1 MNIKHSLLRPLAHAV
16 YNRGPI
22 GGLKSYMTVVR
33 EFISYRRRT
42 NETLRLADF
51 FPWPIDR
58 YCEAGDA
65 GMYFYQDAWCAGHI
79 KTSGIQRHVDVGSS
93 MMFVS
98 TVLQICELLYVDLRP
113 IAINLPTFRYQR
125 GDLMDLPFE
134 TGSLESL
141 SSLSVVEHVGL
152 GRYGDKLDPL
162 GTDKACSELARV
174 LAPGGT
180 LYVAVPTASSNSTC
194 FNAHR
199 IFTPDD
205 FMAKFPGLTVIE
217 EKYALQNGTICRC
230 EYDRLN
236 LPFAFGCFAFTRK
249 RPNQTQ

>member
-1 MNIKHSLLRPLAHAV
+1 
-16 YNRGPI
+16 
-22 GGLKSYMTVVR
+22 MTVVR
-33 EFISYRRRT
+33 EFISYRRKS
-42 NETLRLADF
+42 NESVRLADF

-58 YCEAGDA
+58 YDQAGDA
-65 GMYFYQDAWCAGHI
+65 GMYFYQDAWCAAHV
-79 KTSGIQRHVDVGSS
+79 KASGVRRHVDVGSS
-93 MMFVS
+93 MMFVA
-98 TVLQICELLYVDLRP
+98 TVLQMCELVYVDLRP
-113 IAINLPTFRYQR
+113 ITINLSRFQYQR
-125 GDLMDLPFE
+125 GDLTNLPFE
-134 TGSLESL
+134 TGSIESL

-162 GTDKACSELARV
+162 GTDRACSELARV

-180 LYVAVPTASSNSTC
+180 LYVAVPTAASNSTC

-205 FMAKFPGLTVIE
+205 FIAKFPGVAIRE

-236 LPFAFGCFAFTRK
+236 RPFAFGCFAFTK
-249 RPNQTQ
+249 

>member
-1 MNIKHSLLRPLAHAV
+1 MNIKHSFLRPLAHAV

-22 GGLKSYMTVVR
+22 RGLASYMTVVR
-33 EFISYRRRT
+33 EFMSYRRKT
-42 NETLRLADF
+42 NESVRFADF

-58 YCEAGDA
+58 YDQAGDA
-65 GMYFYQDAWCAGHI
+65 GMYFYQDAWCASHI
-79 KTSGIQRHVDVGSS
+79 KASGVRRHVDVGSS

-98 TVLQICELLYVDLRP
+98 TVLQMCELVYVDLRP
-113 IAINLPTFRYQR
+113 ITINLPTFRYQQ
-125 GDLMDLPFE
+125 GDLTNLPFE
-134 TGSLESL
+134 TGSIESL

-174 LAPGGT
+174 LAPGGA

-199 IFTPDD
+199 IFTPDN
-205 FMAKFPGLTVIE
+205 FIAKFTGLRMVE
-217 EKYALQNGTICRC
+217 ERYALQNGTICRC
-230 EYDRLN
+230 EYDRLH
-236 LPFAFGCFAFTRK
+236 LPFAFGCFAFTK
-249 RPNQTQ
+249 